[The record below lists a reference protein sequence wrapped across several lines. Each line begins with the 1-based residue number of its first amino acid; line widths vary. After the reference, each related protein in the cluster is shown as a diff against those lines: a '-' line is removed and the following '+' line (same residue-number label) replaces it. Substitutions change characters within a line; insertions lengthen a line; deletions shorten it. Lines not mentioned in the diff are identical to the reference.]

1 MISHRYRE
9 GKRSPAGGRGVLAGV
24 TARRALEWTALIVA
38 GAAAAAALQR
48 LAVPAPWLIGPVV
61 VAIVAAS
68 SGLVELRVP
77 HGAFAAAQAAIGM
90 LIAQTF
96 TPPVVASIARSWAV
110 MALVVATTIVSAAV
124 AGWVLARFS
133 SIEAET
139 AAWGSAPGGAS
150 AMTAM
155 SIDYGADARVVAFM
169 QYLRVT
175 VVVLSASAVARVL
188 LPHGAPH
195 PALASAAAFDPLAV
209 LETIAVAAAGAWGA
223 TRLKIPAGGLLGPM
237 VLGAVLHGTGL
248 VRLQLPAPLLD
259 AAYLTVGLTIGLL
272 YTRAT
277 VAYVV
282 RVLPQLLAST
292 FVLLALCALSG
303 SLLVATV
310 HVDAL
315 TAYLA
320 TTPGGLDSVTVI
332 ALGSGANVPLVLAVQ
347 TLRIFV
353 VVLSGPAIAK
363 FIVRVA

>member
-1 MISHRYRE
+1 
-9 GKRSPAGGRGVLAGV
+9 
-24 TARRALEWTALIVA
+24 
-38 GAAAAAALQR
+38 
-48 LAVPAPWLIGPVV
+48 
-61 VAIVAAS
+61 
-68 SGLVELRVP
+68 
-77 HGAFAAAQAAIGM
+77 
-90 LIAQTF
+90 
-96 TPPVVASIARSWAV
+96 
-110 MALVVATTIVSAAV
+110 
-124 AGWVLARFS
+124 
-133 SIEAET
+133 
-139 AAWGSAPGGAS
+139 
-150 AMTAM
+150 
-155 SIDYGADARVVAFM
+155 
-169 QYLRVT
+169 
-175 VVVLSASAVARVL
+175 VLSASAVARVL
-188 LPHGAPH
+188 LPRGAPH
-195 PALASAAAFDPLAV
+195 PALAGAAAFDPVAV

>member
-1 MISHRYRE
+1 MAR
-9 GKRSPAGGRGVLAGV
+9 V
-24 TARRALEWTALIVA
+24 TARRAVEWSALIAA
-38 GAAAAAALQR
+38 GAAAALLLQR
-48 LAVPAPWLIGPVV
+48 LGVPAPWLIGPVV
-61 VAIVAAS
+61 VAIAAS
-68 SGLVELRVP
+68 ASGLLELRVP
-77 HGAFAAAQAAIGM
+77 HAAFDAAQAAIGM

-96 TPPVVASIARSWAV
+96 TPPVVASIARSWAL

-139 AAWGSAPGGAS
+139 AAWGSAPGGAA
-150 AMTAM
+150 AMTAL

-175 VVVLSASAVARVL
+175 IVVLSASAVARFL
-188 LPHGAPH
+188 LPHGAH
-195 PALASAAAFDPLAV
+195 PPLAGAFAFDPVALI
-209 LETIAVAAAGAWGA
+209 ETIAVAAAGAWIG
-223 TRLKIPAGGLLGPM
+223 TRQKIPAGGLLGPM
-237 VLGAVLHGTGL
+237 VLGAVLHGAGI

-259 AAYLTVGLTIGLL
+259 AAYLIVGLTIGLL
-272 YTRAT
+272 YTRST
-277 VAYVV
+277 VRYVV

-292 FVLLALCALSG
+292 LVLLALCALSG
-303 SLLVATV
+303 SLLVATL

-353 VVLSGPAIAK
+353 VVLSGPAVAK
-363 FIVRVA
+363 LIVRIA